1 MYLRWS
7 NWIWK
12 NPIGY
17 RMVITRSNIM
27 GYEYYSVSWAL
38 QTLPWTLCL
47 AIWCE
52 IIRVISQSSHLA
64 ALALLNH
71 KYDFKPRL
79 HDTKCNHHCQ
89 NKGIFN
95 SVQSYWSS
103 TEIVCNVLHD
113 FPNALS
119 VFYFTSIWLVTL
131 NESWN
136 LISCFVLG
144 WIFLNITFVPAEF
157 WYSFNAQVMARCH
170 VISQNI

>member
-1 MYLRWS
+1 
-7 NWIWK
+7 
-12 NPIGY
+12 
-17 RMVITRSNIM
+17 M
-27 GYEYYSVSWAL
+27 GCEYYSVSWAL

-52 IIRVISQSSHLA
+52 IIRVISQSSQLA
-64 ALALLNH
+64 ALVLLNH
-71 KYDFKPRL
+71 KHDFKPRL
-79 HDTKCNHHCQ
+79 HDTKCNYPCQ
-89 NKGIFN
+89 NNGIFK

-103 TEIVCNVLHD
+103 TEIVCNVLQD

-144 WIFLNITFVPAEF
+144 WISLNITFVPAEF